1 MQMTYRRW
9 IIIAIFLF
17 GAGVVLG
24 LTATGTDSLLSEE
37 LETIEELSSILSPF
51 NIFTFIFI
59 FIKNVSTLL
68 LSFVLSPILCLTPIL
83 ALTLNGWLLAFVSV
97 AVTQEKSLSF
107 VVAGLLPHGIF
118 ELPALIL
125 GEAAALSFG
134 TMVLLALFKRERRVL
149 LLPGLRQ
156 NLKYLMVACAL
167 LLPAAII
174 ETFITP
180 ILLK

>member
-1 MQMTYRRW
+1 MTYRRW
-9 IIIAIFLF
+9 IIIAVFLF
-17 GAGVVLG
+17 GAGVVFG
-24 LTATGTDSLLSEE
+24 LTTTSTDGLLTEE
-37 LETIEELSSILSPF
+37 LETLEELGDILSPF
-51 NIFTFIFI
+51 NIFTFLFI

-68 LSFVLSPILCLTPIL
+68 LSFVLSPIFCLIPIL

-107 VVAGLLPHGIF
+107 VLSGLIPHGIF

-134 TMVLLALFKRERRVL
+134 AMVILALFKKERRVL

-156 NLKYLMVACAL
+156 NLKYLMIACSL
-167 LLPAAII
+167 LIPAAII